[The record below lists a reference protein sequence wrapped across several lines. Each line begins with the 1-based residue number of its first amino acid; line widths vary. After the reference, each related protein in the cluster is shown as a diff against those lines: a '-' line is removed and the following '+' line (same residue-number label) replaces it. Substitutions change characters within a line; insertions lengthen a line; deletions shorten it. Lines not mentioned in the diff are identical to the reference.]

1 MIKIAMTGTSGSMGS
16 EALRQTLELNTA
28 ERVRILL
35 TPKKKNDK
43 LAAKLKRRYGA
54 RIEIVRGR
62 ISDENICRR
71 LVEGADIVVNMA
83 AVIPPHSDNDP
94 RASYECNLR
103 GAIALADAVAAQACQ
118 PKLVHISTVAVYGSR
133 TLAHPWGRP
142 GDPILPAVFDS
153 YALHKA
159 LAERYIMERGLQNW
173 VILRQT
179 AILYDKIVFNN
190 IRDGLLFHTTL
201 NGPLEWIT
209 ARDSG
214 YLIRRIAEREAEG
227 ENAGFWNRVFD
238 VAGGAQNRRTG
249 YDTFAAGFS
258 IMGGSPRAYFTPND
272 SATRNFHGLW
282 FADADELDT
291 MFGYRRDTVDGFW
304 RELGRKYRI
313 FRLARI
319 VPAALI
325 RRFLFRRLLN
335 DKNSPMRW
343 LKDGDE
349 ARVIAAFGSAE
360 AARALPQRWE
370 DYPLADAKAH
380 GAEAAEPL
388 TDCAGSMLR
397 HGYDENKPPEAWTIE
412 DMRQA
417 AKFRGGKCLSEKM
430 GATPYDKL
438 VWQCCEGH
446 TFEAAPYTVLIGG
459 HWCPDCMPQ
468 PWEFDRLAKKM
479 PYFAQVWYD
488 SHSSGENM
496 RYSLDEDGTAHAE
509 RGGEER

>member
-1 MIKIAMTGTSGSMGS
+1 
-16 EALRQTLELNTA
+16 
-28 ERVRILL
+28 
-35 TPKKKNDK
+35 
-43 LAAKLKRRYGA
+43 
-54 RIEIVRGR
+54 
-62 ISDENICRR
+62 
-71 LVEGADIVVNMA
+71 
-83 AVIPPHSDNDP
+83 
-94 RASYECNLR
+94 
-103 GAIALADAVAAQACQ
+103 
-118 PKLVHISTVAVYGSR
+118 
-133 TLAHPWGRP
+133 
-142 GDPILPAVFDS
+142 
-153 YALHKA
+153 
-159 LAERYIMERGLQNW
+159 MERGLQNW

-258 IMGGSPRAYFTPND
+258 VMGGSPRAYFTPND

-430 GATPYDKL
+430 GATPYVKL